1 MKIKIGIASSR
12 RHELYESFIK
22 GKDPINTVRLS
33 YELNNLE
40 EALSCDGII
49 LAGGE
54 DVHPIFY
61 GDPELIESYGL
72 TDVDEKRDE
81 FEWDLLKLIEE
92 NGMPLF
98 GICRGLQLAN
108 VYFGGNLIPDLV
120 RSGKKDHTRI
130 SETEDRQHNI
140 KISKNSFLYELAGET
155 GKVNSAHHQA
165 INKIAPGFRISAVS
179 EDGVIEAIER
189 EQEEDHPFIQL
200 VQWHPERMD
209 LKNPLSGNLRTR
221 FLDTL

>member
-1 MKIKIGIASSR
+1 MESR
-12 RHELYESFIK
+12 
-22 GKDPINTVRLS
+22 NTVARYIETVEKVNGYSLRH
-33 YELNNLE
+33 
-40 EALSCDGII
+40 CIVRTV
-49 LAGGE
+49 GE
-54 DVHPIFY
+54 DYRERKWCLFLHPF
-61 GDPELIESYGL
+61 
-72 TDVDEKRDE
+72 
-81 FEWDLLKLIEE
+81 F
-92 NGMPLF
+92 
-98 GICRGLQLAN
+98 
-108 VYFGGNLIPDLV
+108 
-120 RSGKKDHTRI
+120 
-130 SETEDRQHNI
+130 
-140 KISKNSFLYELAGET
+140 SKNSFLYEFAGET